1 MSNKSVKQRLVEYM
15 MANGNNF
22 TYTEMIKALLLVNKG
37 PDYKYD
43 WKKDR
48 GYAATNFSFR
58 GYMTNGGGS
67 CGVYK
72 NDQGKWSAKMYTKDE
87 MIDHKINRNVSTLVS
102 IIKKLSGDMYW
113 NRNMIM
119 NNMEDGQAKTMSL
132 INVMADYS
140 YEVNRIKND
149 CIKNITKQIKKIK

>member
-1 MSNKSVKQRLVEYM
+1 MSNKSVKLRLVEYM

-22 TYTEMIKALLLVNKG
+22 TYTEMVKALLLVNKG

-72 NDQGKWSAKMYTKDE
+72 NDKGKS
-87 MIDHKINRNVSTLVS
+87 HF
-102 IIKKLSGDMYW
+102 IIEQLLF
-113 NRNMIM
+113 R
-119 NNMEDGQAKTMSL
+119 
-132 INVMADYS
+132 
-140 YEVNRIKND
+140 
-149 CIKNITKQIKKIK
+149 KQ